1 MPGTDLPLEKFL
13 TILNN
18 HLQIRQNRDI
28 INNYLDHIWTE
39 LGVNHPSVDQ
49 VLNLEGDNGKQ
60 GNQ

>member
-28 INNYLDHIWTE
+28 INNYLDHIWTA
-39 LGVNHPSVDQ
+39 LGFNHPSVDQ
-49 VLNLEGDNGKQ
+49 ILNLEGDNGKQ